1 MEGKFDTR
9 DNKFEVATRL
19 ITNRT
24 IYKLPHIKVKY
35 TLPHILISCR
45 KKKLT
50 AAVFIELSIALGTVD
65 SSIYLKKN

>member
-1 MEGKFDTR
+1 MLEIINSR
-9 DNKFEVATRL
+9 LLYSIDNKAPLRKEQYINYL
-19 ITNRT
+19 I
-24 IYKLPHIKVKY
+24 YSSLAE
-35 TLPHILISCR
+35 